1 MPPLP
6 LKRRIVFQAWD
17 DAKNFPPFDRV
28 AAAETVHEF
37 PEDGWSLAQL
47 DFTTGV
53 LVDHVG
59 DEKAPTCLRCFRL
72 RAGDQRP
79 HKLGAKRVPSQVP
92 LEDDEAITDWM
103 HVVIWPDKFV
113 AYDSRRDAPSLTRLS
128 NYFGEMADQQVRFF
142 PLYDRSLID
151 ELEGLDEIKAIDIKF
166 ALARAEQ
173 VSALSQKGMLGGLY
187 KIGKDLNAATVST
200 RVSVGQSRK
209 TFLKSGVQDEVT
221 EWAGSADEFL
231 DTLVITGVKDG
242 QVVHI
247 DLLNKRLDD
256 EASISRSAALGNAP
270 SPTNAY
276 AAIKAA
282 RKRLEASK
290 RLARAVRVK

>member
-37 PEDGWSLAQL
+37 PEDGWSLTQL

-72 RAGDQRP
+72 RA
-79 HKLGAKRVPSQVP
+79 AKRVPSQVP
-92 LEDDEAITDWM
+92 LEDDEATTDWM

-128 NYFGEMADQQVRFF
+128 NYFGEMAEQQVQFF

-151 ELEGLDEIKAIDIKF
+151 ELEGLDEIKAIDIRIP
-166 ALARAEQ
+166 AERRASSISGQTSRWARTY
-173 VSALSQKGMLGGLY
+173 SSILSGRTRRA
-187 KIGKDLNAATVST
+187 NAARCVMTT
-200 RVSVGQSRK
+200 
-209 TFLKSGVQDEVT
+209 
-221 EWAGSADEFL
+221 
-231 DTLVITGVKDG
+231 
-242 QVVHI
+242 
-247 DLLNKRLDD
+247 
-256 EASISRSAALGNAP
+256 P
-270 SPTNAY
+270 
-276 AAIKAA
+276 
-282 RKRLEASK
+282 
-290 RLARAVRVK
+290 